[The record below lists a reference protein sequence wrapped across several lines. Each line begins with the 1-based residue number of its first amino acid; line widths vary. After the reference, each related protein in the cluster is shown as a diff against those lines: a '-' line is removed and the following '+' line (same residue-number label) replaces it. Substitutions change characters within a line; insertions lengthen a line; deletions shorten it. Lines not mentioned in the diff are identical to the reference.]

1 MMYATIPAP
10 TGYSSAYH
18 TGTPSAPYNQA
29 QIASDMSVVNA
40 AQLQPYSA
48 HNTGG
53 KIQHSA
59 GNHIA

>member
-18 TGTPSAPYNQA
+18 TGTLSAPYNQI
-29 QIASDMSVVNA
+29 QIASDISVVTA
-40 AQLQPYSA
+40 AQLQPYTA

-59 GNHIA
+59 GSHIA